1 MQRERRRG
9 VARLVATCALSA
21 ALLPALLP
29 ARSSAQTVAEPPVV
43 LPAVEVVSR
52 TPLEGVGVPKDRIP
66 ANVQTADSNDLERS
80 HADTLTNFLNRRFGS
95 VHVNEVQNNPFQPD
109 INYRGFTASPLLGT
123 PQGLSVY
130 VDGVR
135 FNQPFGDVVS
145 WDLIPRAAI
154 STIVLNPGSDPLFGL
169 NTLGGALAITTK
181 DGLKNPGTSIQVG
194 GGSYGRNTIEFET
207 GGRSANGLDWY
218 ATGNHFHDQGWRD
231 ASPSDV
237 NQLFGK
243 VGWRSADTRVTLSG
257 AFAHNDLIGNGLQEQ
272 RLLAADRSSVY
283 TLPDVTRNRS
293 VLFNLSGNHDFNDH
307 LSFAGNAYYRNIRT
321 RTFNGD
327 VNDDSLDQSVYQPS
341 AAEITALRAA
351 GYTGFPTGGANA
363 ANTPFPRFR
372 CIANVLRNDEPA
384 EKCSGVDNFTATAQ
398 HEEGVT
404 GQLNRRDDFAGHA
417 NLLIVGAAANVSRVH
432 FDQGS
437 ELGYV
442 NPDRSIT
449 GAGGFGD
456 GGRTGGNV
464 DGVPYDTRVDLT
476 GRTRTWSLFATDT
489 FALDPKAQL
498 TLSGRYNHTRVDT
511 TDAIT
516 PGGGPGS
523 LDGQHTFSRFNP
535 AAGVTYAVAPAL
547 GLYAGYNQGARTPSV
562 IELGC
567 ADPASPC
574 KLPNAFAGDPPLK
587 QVVARTV
594 EAGVRGSV
602 AGATWNLGVFRT
614 ENRDDILFV
623 ADNQNGFGYFRN
635 FGKTRRQGVETGVD
649 GRIAKLEYGA
659 NYTWLDATYRS
670 SEVINGSNNSSNDQ
684 AAAGFPGVD
693 GNIVIAPGDRI
704 PLMPRHVFKAYAQY
718 DFDAQWSLGLDMVA
732 VGSSFARGNE
742 NNQHQAAGPY
752 YIGSGRSPGYA
763 VFNLGVDYRPTRNV
777 KLFMQVSNLFDR
789 DYSTAAQ
796 LGTAAFNANGGFQAR
811 PFPANRNGDFPL
823 EHSTFYAPGAPRI
836 VMVGLRYTLD

>member
-1 MQRERRRG
+1 MSHRG
-9 VARLVATCALSA
+9 RGARFAAVLAPFAMTTGPWPAPSA
-21 ALLPALLP
+21 AQA
-29 ARSSAQTVAEPPVV
+29 VGDGPVV

-66 ANVQTADSNDLERS
+66 ANVQTADSADLERS
-80 HADTLTNFLNRRFGS
+80 HANTITDVLVRRFGS
-95 VHVNEVQNNPFQPD
+95 VHVNDVQNNPFQPD

-135 FNQPFGDVVS
+135 INQPFGDVVS

-207 GGRSANGLDWY
+207 GGRASDGLDWY
-218 ATGNHFHDQGWRD
+218 ATGNRFHDQGWRD

-243 VGWRSADTRVTLSG
+243 LGWRSADTRVTLSG
-257 AFAHNDLIGNGLQEQ
+257 AFAHNDLVGNGLQEQ

-293 VLFNLSGNHDFNDH
+293 VMFNLSGNHDFSDR

-327 VNDDSLDQSVYQPS
+327 VNDDSLDQSVYQPN
-341 AAEITALRAA
+341 AAEIAALRAA
-351 GYTGFPTGGANA
+351 GHTGFPTAGANA

-384 EKCSGVDNFTATAQ
+384 EKCTGVDNFTSTAQ
-398 HEEGVT
+398 HDAGVT
-404 GQLNRRDDFAGHA
+404 GQLDWKGDLAGHA
-417 NLLIVGAAANVSRVH
+417 NLFIVGAAADVNRVH
-432 FDQGS
+432 FNQRS
-437 ELGYV
+437 ELGYI
-442 NPDRSIT
+442 NPDRSTT

-456 GGRTGGNV
+456 GGLTGGSV
-464 DGVPYDTRVDLT
+464 DGAPYDTRVDLT

-489 FALDPKAQL
+489 FALDPKAHV
-498 TLSGRYNHTRVDT
+498 TLSGRYNHTRIEMS
-511 TDAIT
+511 DAIT

-523 LDGQHTFSRFNP
+523 LDGRHTFSRFNP
-535 AAGVTYAVAPAL
+535 AAGLTYAVAPSL

-594 EAGVRGSV
+594 EAGMRGNVRGV
-602 AGATWNLGVFRT
+602 KWNLGVFRT

-623 ADNQNGFGYFRN
+623 ADNQSGFGYFRN
-635 FGKTRRQGVETGVD
+635 FGKTRRRGVEAGVD
-649 GRIAKLEYGA
+649 GRVAQLDVGA
-659 NYTWLDATYRS
+659 SYTWLDATYRS
-670 SEVINGSNNSSNDQ
+670 TEAINGSNNSSNDQ
-684 AAAGFPGVD
+684 SAAGFPGVD
-693 GNIVIAPGDRI
+693 GNVVVGPGDRI
-704 PLMPRHVFKAYAQY
+704 PLIPRHVFKAYAQY
-718 DFDAQWSLGLDMVA
+718 DLDAQWSLGVDMVA
-732 VGSSFARGNE
+732 IGSSFARGNE
-742 NNQHQAAGPY
+742 NNSHVAGGRY

-763 VFNLGVDYRPTRNV
+763 VFNLGVDYRPMRNV

-789 DYSTAAQ
+789 EYSTAAQ
-796 LGTAAFNANGGFQAR
+796 LGTTAFNANGAFQAR
-811 PFPANRNGDFPL
+811 PFAANANGDFPL

-836 VMVGLRYTLD
+836 VVVGLRYTLD